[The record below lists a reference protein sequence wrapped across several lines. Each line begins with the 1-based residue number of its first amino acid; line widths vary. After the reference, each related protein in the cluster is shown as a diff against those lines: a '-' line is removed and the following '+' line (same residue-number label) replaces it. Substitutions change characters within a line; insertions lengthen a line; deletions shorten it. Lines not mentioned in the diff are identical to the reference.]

1 MNHHSVHEIHPGG
14 FHTAPLRGLAPRE
27 GEKTFNAVESYG
39 KIASGTSKT
48 MKTRNGEKYFRI
60 INAATKIFA
69 RKGFFQAKVSDIAR
83 EAQVADGTIYL
94 YFENKDDILISLFE
108 EQMKAVLENMIEQIA
123 AEKDAVKKIEKFA
136 LTHLK
141 LIERN
146 KNMAEIIQVELRQ
159 SGKFMKEYK
168 NEKFLQYLNLISE
181 IIKDGQDQGIF
192 RKDIIP
198 DIAKRAFFGALDE
211 MSRFWVLSSHKKYDI
226 ETAAKQIS
234 DYFLRGLITN
244 PDGPAKKPGL

>member
-1 MNHHSVHEIHPGG
+1 MPIKN
-14 FHTAPLRGLAPRE
+14 
-27 GEKTFNAVESYG
+27 
-39 KIASGTSKT
+39 
-48 MKTRNGEKYFRI
+48 RNGEKYHRI
-60 INAATKIFA
+60 IAAATKVFA
-69 RKGFFQAKVSDIAR
+69 RKGFFLAKVSDIAK

-108 EQMKAVLENMIEQIA
+108 EQMKAVLENMVQQISQ
-123 AEKDAVKKIEKFA
+123 EKDAVKKIEKFA

-141 LIERN
+141 LIELN

-159 SGKFMKEYK
+159 SSKFMKEYK
-168 NEKFLQYLNLISE
+168 NEKFMQYLNLISDVIRE
-181 IIKDGQDQGIF
+181 GQEQGLFKKDV
-192 RKDIIP
+192 IP

-234 DYFLRGLITN
+234 EYFLYGLIKR
-244 PDGPAKKPGL
+244 PDR